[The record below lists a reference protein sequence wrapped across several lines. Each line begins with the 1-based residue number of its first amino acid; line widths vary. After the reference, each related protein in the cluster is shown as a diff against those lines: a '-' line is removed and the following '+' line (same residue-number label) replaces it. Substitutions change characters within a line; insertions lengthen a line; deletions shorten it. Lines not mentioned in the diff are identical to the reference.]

1 MILSKG
7 YYGMHTDFTASCGPV
22 CNTSSALVFHFH
34 MGNNLEA
41 RWDVELLHIK
51 HLRSRHF
58 VFAPTTTSWRLD
70 KQQVVLRIVSIRL
83 HAEPHSDTLLQSGR
97 GLEGRA
103 ENVETGHEWDKRNKR
118 DTKKYIAAFV
128 QPLKK
133 VLLGWRTWMEEDWRD
148 RTEKTPSLSK
158 HWDGETRTK

>member
-83 HAEPHSDTLLQSGR
+83 HAEPHSLRHIIAVWKRTGGTCGECRNWTRVRQEKQAWHKEVHSCLCAAIKEGFVRLEDLDGG
-97 GLEGRA
+97 GL
-103 ENVETGHEWDKRNKR
+103 KR
-118 DTKKYIAAFV
+118 
-128 QPLKK
+128 
-133 VLLGWRTWMEEDWRD
+133 
-148 RTEKTPSLSK
+148 
-158 HWDGETRTK
+158 